1 MNKLLKKLTAFLT
14 CFSVFVSMMPGSKAF
29 ADNSANQ
36 SKNNSVSISIA
47 IQERNGVSVEDYFF
61 RRGIALEKGK
71 IFSAEDI
78 CLKENGKVIPS
89 HMEALQT
96 HDDGSIAWILVSGII
111 DLKPSE
117 CKNLI
122 VTNGKWNA
130 DTKTTYT
137 QNTTHM
143 TVDAAKIDMEFGP
156 VGIESLKYDGVEK
169 LNGTPINLYA
179 TVGGK
184 TDYLKVTEISV
195 LKNTKAYSKFKLKG
209 RLNEKICGEMYVTV
223 AENTSRVQIDH
234 RITVEDNFMVE
245 STGLTIGATYKGA
258 KEGTVIDSD
267 FLDLGNMQLSTY
279 DNTRFNGA
287 TNVPEST
294 GYIIG
299 KNTVTFAPIVNGKA
313 YQYYDGFSRTAH
325 LYITFYRDA
334 ENYAKTLA
342 LPPVIKVD
350 NEQYVRAGQILTTD
364 MSALNKKGMDSY
376 KFAYSKSTGI
386 FSAGSVPWELNSDL
400 GIVGKFGNTPGELE
414 YNFGVCW
421 MQSGDEE
428 IFRYMVDIAELRAD
442 LLMYRGG
449 RPDIY
454 GCLRGSS
461 MTDTYRFN
469 MAHSYYG
476 DQGGLIMAYLLTG
489 DEWVYDTLTLSLEKT
504 IQDMYLRQ
512 SLDGSR
518 SYYYR
523 SWPIDTS
530 SPSGLFPEYHESRG
544 MIRVRTWYMAYQ
556 LFKDERYLTAMKDL
570 LHWAKAAQKESGAY
584 PHFVY
589 HDGSKLF
596 DSISHE
602 EVVKD
607 YIMLYGFRGVSQLL
621 DFVENDTALELT
633 INVADYLC
641 SLHDRFGDFLWMAT
655 SDLEVYSWGAEEGA
669 TGASPF
675 TTLLSLDVLCTAYEQ
690 TENEKYLIV
699 LADFLEAYLGS
710 ELGGLG
716 AEKYTA
722 EICAPKG
729 SNPMAAEGLRST
741 TLLRF
746 SDNLSKIFSE
756 NKERLLE
763 LGYENVLLIFE
774 KDAEGIKDGSL
785 LKYEAPDVLYNVYQ
799 SGDTKAVFLRNMGV
813 KDSKPE
819 GDWEKTVQL
828 VFNENKLWQGA
839 TNVATDNSSVMLEE
853 YLEQYEGYSAKQRPI
868 YIEQLLGKVSADIIE
883 YSKDKIEIDFYGEFD
898 AGIKITDGIFKI
910 DNSQGYNIELKA
922 YANGTKVVVTKG
934 GSVKPVNGAI
944 AIQFNNNG
952 EVIPVVGKSTL
963 KDVGLDGVD
972 VNATLSATQLKGLM
986 KNLFNQDVNFKSSTP
1001 TWSDFAAAFIPA
1013 VGANNKAVL
1022 ENAGLD
1028 IAFDAQRNAVIPDS
1042 AAVLYGAEAL
1052 SVIYSGAKLSSDVYL
1067 AKESL
1072 YGTKVSWKCNREDII
1087 SPDGVLTRANAD
1099 CDSVIL
1105 TATVTKNSAVTTREF
1120 QIPLAK
1126 MSVPTAEQGPGFT
1139 EETAFPLIPQKSEF
1153 EITYTAIPYKAN
1165 IDSTMCFTSSE
1176 ISTRTNADIPYIVR
1190 FNPNGVIDMYNS
1202 NTYTT
1207 GVIKYE
1213 PNKRYFFRIVIRPD
1227 KMTYDAYV
1235 TPEGGEELVIGTN
1248 CGSRQS
1254 APIISQ
1260 VDKFWTWAGEDNC
1273 YKVMDVSI
1281 IQKDDQKTQPVG
1293 NGFYDENGLVFGKYR
1308 FSKTSVFPTVS
1319 ENGLIMNWVKAG
1331 SYRPELGG
1339 QMVMYL
1345 GKEGTRSTNISLI
1358 QTLQEVGLLD
1368 SSITAASPV
1377 TPASLSRILVSMQ
1390 NKNK

>member
-1 MNKLLKKLTAFLT
+1 MNKVLKKLITFLI
-14 CFSVFVSMMPGSKAF
+14 CFSLLFSVATGVVARAEESS
-29 ADNSANQ
+29 SI
-36 SKNNSVSISIA
+36 KNKSLNISIA
-47 IQERNGVSVEDYFF
+47 VQERNGVKVEDFFF
-61 RRGIALEKGK
+61 RRGIALEKGQLY
-71 IFSAEDI
+71 SAEDVCI
-78 CLKENGKVIPS
+78 KDNGKIVTSTAEI
-89 HMEALQT
+89 LQT
-96 HDDGSIAWILVSGII
+96 YDDGSVCWLLVSGII
-111 DLKPSE
+111 DLKPNE
-117 CKNLI
+117 CKQLT
-122 VTNGKWNA
+122 VTYGK
-130 DTKTTYT
+130 TESCKTTYT

-143 TVDAAKIDMEFGP
+143 MVDSPKIDMVFGP
-156 VGIESLKYDGVEK
+156 QGIESLKYDGAEM
-169 LNGTPINLYA
+169 LNGTPINLYV

-184 TDYLKVTEISV
+184 TDYLSVTEMTV
-195 LKNTKAYSKFKLKG
+195 LKNTKSYSKFKIKG
-209 RLNEKICGEMYVTV
+209 RLNEKICGEMYVTIP
-223 AENTSRVQIDH
+223 EGSSRVQIDH

-245 STGLTIGATYKGA
+245 GTGLTIGASYKGA
-258 KEGTVIDSD
+258 EAGTVIDSD
-267 FLDLGNMQLSTY
+267 YLDLGYMQLSTY

-287 TNVPEST
+287 TTMPEAT
-294 GYIIG
+294 GYVID
-299 KNTVTFAPIVNGKA
+299 KNTINFAPIVNGKA

-325 LYITFYRDA
+325 LYLSFYKDA
-334 ENYAKTLA
+334 QSYSKTLA
-342 LPPVIKVD
+342 LPPVIRVD

-376 KFAYSKSTGI
+376 KFAYSKSIGI
-386 FSAGSVPWELNSDL
+386 FSAGSVPWELNADL
-400 GIVGKFGNTPGELE
+400 GLVGKFGNTPGELE
-414 YNFGVCW
+414 YNFGTCW

-428 IFRYMVDIAELRAD
+428 IFRYMTDIAELRAD

-556 LFKDERYLTAMKDL
+556 LFKDERYLTAMNDL
-570 LHWAKAAQKESGAY
+570 LHWSKAAQKPNGSY

-589 HDGSKLF
+589 HDGSKYF
-596 DSISHE
+596 DSTTHE

-621 DFVENDTALELT
+621 DFTDNETALELT
-633 INVADYLC
+633 IKVADYLC
-641 SLHDRFGDFLWMAT
+641 SHHDRFGDLLWMPNADT
-655 SDLEVYSWGAEEGA
+655 EVFGWGGEESV

-690 TENEKYLIV
+690 TGNEKYLIV

-741 TLLRF
+741 TLFRF
-746 SDNLSKIFSE
+746 SDNLYKIFTD

-774 KDAEGIKDGSL
+774 KDAEGIKDGTL

-839 TNVATDNSSVMLEE
+839 TNIVENNSSVMLEE
-853 YLEQYEGYSAKQRPI
+853 YLEQYQGYSAKQRPI
-868 YIEQLLGKVSADIIE
+868 FVEQFLGKATADIIE
-883 YSKDKIEIDFYGEFD
+883 YSKDRIEIDFSGQYD
-898 AGIKITDGIFKI
+898 AGIKIADGDFDI
-910 DNSQGYNIELKA
+910 DNSQGYNVALTY
-922 YANGTKVVVTKG
+922 YAGVTKLVVTKG
-934 GSVKPVNGAI
+934 GNVKPVNSTI
-944 AIQFNNNG
+944 AVQFNNKG
-952 EVIPVVGKSTL
+952 EEVPVVGTSVLSET
-963 KDVGLDGVD
+963 GLGGVD
-972 VNATLSATQLKGLM
+972 VSAPLSADQLKIFM
-986 KNLFNQDVNFKSSTP
+986 KNNFNKDVNFGSSQP
-1001 TWSDFAAAFIPA
+1001 TWGEFSSVLIPA
-1013 VGANNKAVL
+1013 LGETNIDVL
-1022 ENAGLD
+1022 EKAGFEV
-1028 IAFDAQRNAVIPDS
+1028 AFEAQTTANIPDS
-1042 AAVLYGAEAL
+1042 AAVTYGAEAL
-1052 SVIYSGAKLSSDVYL
+1052 EVVYNGDKLSSDVYL
-1067 AKESL
+1067 AKESI
-1072 YGTKVSWKCNREDII
+1072 YGTKVSWKCSREDII
-1087 SPDGVLTRANAD
+1087 SPDGILTRANAD
-1099 CDSVIL
+1099 CDSVTL
-1105 TATVTKNSAVTTREF
+1105 TATVTKNSATATREF
-1120 QIPLAK
+1120 VIPLAK
-1126 MSVPTAEQGPGFT
+1126 MSVPTAAQGPGFT
-1139 EETAFPLIPQKSEF
+1139 EETAFPLIPQTSEF
-1153 EITYTAIPYKAN
+1153 EITYTAIPYKPN
-1165 IDSTMCFTSSE
+1165 IDSTMCFTSSDV
-1176 ISTRTNADIPYIVR
+1176 STRTNADIPYIVR
-1190 FNPNGVIDMYNS
+1190 FNPNGVIDMYNT
-1202 NTYTT
+1202 NTYTQPAT
-1207 GVIKYE
+1207 TYE
-1213 PNKRYFFRIVIRPD
+1213 ANKRYYFRIVIRPD

-1235 TPEGGEELVIGTN
+1235 TPEGGEEIVIGEN
-1248 CGSRQS
+1248 CGARQT
-1254 APIISQ
+1254 APVVSK
-1260 VDKFWTWAGEDNC
+1260 VDKMWTWAGEDNC

-1293 NGFYDENGLVFGKYR
+1293 NGFYDENGLVFGKYK
-1308 FSKTSVFPTVS
+1308 FSKTSVFPIVS
-1319 ENGLIMNWVKAG
+1319 KNGLIMNWTKAG
-1331 SYRPELGG
+1331 SYRTDLGG
-1339 QMVMYL
+1339 QMIMYI
-1345 GKEGTRSTNISLI
+1345 GKDSTRTASVSLI
-1358 QTLQEVGLLD
+1358 QMLQDVGLLD
-1368 SSITAASPV
+1368 NSVTSSSYV
-1377 TPASLSRILVSMQ
+1377 TPASISRILVAMKTNDSA
-1390 NKNK
+1390 K

>member
-1 MNKLLKKLTAFLT
+1 MDKFLKKLTALII
-14 CFSVFVSMMPGSKAF
+14 CFSIVL
-29 ADNSANQ
+29 
-36 SKNNSVSISIA
+36 SVSSVIGANAETTSSTANKPLEIA
-47 IQERNGVSVEDYFF
+47 IAVQERNGVKVEDYFF
-61 RRGIALEKGK
+61 RRGIALEKGQLY
-71 IFSAEDI
+71 SVDDV

-89 HMEALQT
+89 FAEALQT
-96 HDDGSIAWILVSGII
+96 YDDGSICWLLISGIV
-111 DLKPSE
+111 DLKPNE
-117 CKNLI
+117 CKNLT
-122 VTNGKWNA
+122 VSYGEVPSG
-130 DTKTTYT
+130 KTTYT

-143 TVDAAKIDMEFGP
+143 TVKTPAIDMVFGP
-156 VGIESLKYDGVEK
+156 QGIESLKHNGEEK
-169 LNGTPINLYA
+169 LNGTPINLYV

-184 TDYLKVTEISV
+184 TDYLKVTEMSV
-195 LKNTKAYSKFKLKG
+195 LKNTKTYSKFKIKG
-209 RLNEKICGEMYVTV
+209 RLNDKICGEMYITV
-223 AENTSRVQIDH
+223 AEGTSRVQIDH

-245 STGLTIGATYKGA
+245 STGLTIGATYRGA
-258 KEGTVIDSD
+258 EEGTVIDSD
-267 FLDLGNMQLSTY
+267 YLDLGYMQLSTY

-287 TNVPEST
+287 TTMPEAT
-294 GYIIG
+294 GYVIG

-325 LYITFYRDA
+325 LYISFYKDA
-334 ENYAKTLA
+334 ETYAKTLA
-342 LPPVIKVD
+342 LPPSIRID

-364 MSALNKKGMDSY
+364 MSALNKKGIDSY
-376 KFAYSKSTGI
+376 KFAYSKSIGI
-386 FSAGSVPWELNSDL
+386 FSAGSVPWELNADL
-400 GIVGKFGNTPGELE
+400 GLVGKFGNTPGELE
-414 YNFGVCW
+414 YNFAMCW

-428 IFRYMVDIAELRAD
+428 IFRYMTDIAELRAD

-469 MAHSYYG
+469 LAHSYYG
-476 DQGGLIMAYLLTG
+476 DEGGHILAYILTG
-489 DEWVYDTLTLSLEKT
+489 DVWVYDTLTLSLEKT

-556 LFKDERYLTAMKDL
+556 LFKDERYLTAMNDL
-570 LHWAKAAQKESGAY
+570 LHWCEAAQKENGSY
-584 PHFVY
+584 PHFIY

-621 DFVENDTALELT
+621 DFTDNETALELT

-655 SDLEVYSWGAEEGA
+655 SDLEVYSWGAEESV

-690 TENEKYLIV
+690 TGDEKYLIV

-710 ELGGLG
+710 ELGGIG

-729 SNPMAAEGLRST
+729 SNPMSAEGLRST
-741 TLLRF
+741 TLFRF

-774 KDAEGIKDGSL
+774 KDAEGIKDGTL

-819 GDWEKTVQL
+819 GDWDKTVQL

-839 TNVATDNSSVMLEE
+839 TNIVENNSSVMLEE
-853 YLEQYEGYSAKQRPI
+853 YLEQYAGYSAKQRPVFL
-868 YIEQLLGKVSADIIE
+868 EQISGKATIDIIE
-883 YSKDKIEIDFYGEFD
+883 YNKDRIEIDFSGNYDIGLS
-898 AGIKITDGIFKI
+898 IKDGDFKI
-910 DNSQGYNIELKA
+910 DNTQGYNVSLSY
-922 YANGTKVVVTKG
+922 YAGVTKLVVTNG
-934 GSVKPVNGAI
+934 GSVKPINGAI
-944 AIQFNNNG
+944 SIQFNNKG
-952 EVIPVVGKSTL
+952 QEISVVGASVLTEA
-963 KDVGLDGVD
+963 GLGGID
-972 VNATLSATQLKGLM
+972 VNTSLSAEQLKAFM
-986 KNLFNQDVNFKSSTP
+986 KNNFNQNVNFKSTQP
-1001 TWSDFAAAFIPA
+1001 TWAEFSQVLIPA
-1013 VGANNKAVL
+1013 VGAHNKEVL

-1028 IAFDAQRNAVIPDS
+1028 IAFDAQADANISDS

-1052 SVIYSGAKLSSDVYL
+1052 EVVYNGDKLSSDVYL

-1072 YGTKVSWKCNREDII
+1072 YGTKVSWKCSREDII
-1087 SPDGVLTRANAD
+1087 SPDGILTRANAD
-1099 CDSVIL
+1099 CDSVTL
-1105 TATVTKNSAVTTREF
+1105 TATVTKNSATATREF
-1120 QIPLAK
+1120 VIPLAK
-1126 MSVPTAEQGPGFT
+1126 MSVPTADQGPGFT
-1139 EETAFPLIPQKSEF
+1139 EETAFPLIPQTSEF
-1153 EITYTAIPYKAN
+1153 EITYTAIPYKPN
-1165 IDSTMCFTSSE
+1165 IDSTMCFTSSD

-1190 FNPNGVIDMYNS
+1190 FNPNGVIDMYNT
-1202 NTYTT
+1202 NTYTQPAT
-1207 GVIKYE
+1207 AYE
-1213 PNKRYFFRIVIRPD
+1213 VNKRYYFRIVIRPD

-1235 TPEGGEELVIGTN
+1235 TPEGGEEIVIGEN
-1248 CGSRQS
+1248 CGARQS
-1254 APIISQ
+1254 APVVSK
-1260 VDKFWTWAGEDNC
+1260 VDKMWTWAGEDNC

-1293 NGFYDENGLVFGKYR
+1293 NGYYDENGLVFGKYR

-1319 ENGLIMNWVKAG
+1319 ANGLIMNWTNAG
-1331 SYRPELGG
+1331 SYRPDLGG
-1339 QMVMYL
+1339 QMNMYL
-1345 GKEGTRSTNISLI
+1345 GKGDTRSSKLTITQL
-1358 QTLQEVGLLD
+1358 LQSVGLLD
-1368 SSITAASPV
+1368 NTITENSPV
-1377 TPASLSRILVSMQ
+1377 TPASLSRILVAM
-1390 NKNK
+1390 KNK